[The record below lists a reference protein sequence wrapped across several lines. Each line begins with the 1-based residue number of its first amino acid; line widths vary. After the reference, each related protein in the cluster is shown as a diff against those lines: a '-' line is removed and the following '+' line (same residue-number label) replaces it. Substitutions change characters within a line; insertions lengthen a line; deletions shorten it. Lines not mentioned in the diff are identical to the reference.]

1 MSIPTGAIGA
11 AFALGFALGAAPGPV
26 QLLILSET
34 AKRGLEGGL
43 RVMLG
48 ANLTLFCIVVIL
60 ALGFASLGPGP
71 GVIRTL
77 QVAGGLFLVWIGGVE
92 LRSIR
97 AEARSS
103 VGGPPRMTGG
113 RLEPTA
119 RGVASVLLNP
129 GAWAFF
135 ATTAS
140 AVIAKATSDGG
151 TGAALA
157 AALAM
162 AVGVSCSDVAFT
174 VLGSGGRRVFG
185 DGGLRWIRTGLAA
198 LLVVIGA
205 AFVVQGIG
213 GRSS

>member
-1 MSIPTGAIGA
+1 MSVGGAGVGA

-48 ANLTLFCIVVIL
+48 ANLTLLGILVIL
-60 ALGFASLGPGP
+60 ALGFASLEPGP

-77 QVAGGLFLVWIGGVE
+77 QAVGGSFLVWIGVVE

-97 AEARSS
+97 DEARPTVDAPSQRA
-103 VGGPPRMTGG
+103 VA
-113 RLEPTA
+113 RLGPTA
-119 RGVASVLLNP
+119 KGVAAVLLNP
-129 GAWAFF
+129 GAWIFF

-140 AVIAKATSDGG
+140 ALIANATSDGG

-157 AALAM
+157 AAVAM
-162 AVGVSCSDVAFT
+162 AIGVSCSDLTFT
-174 VLGSGGRRVFG
+174 ILGSGGRRLFG
-185 DGGLRWIRTGLAA
+185 ERGLRWIRMGLAA
-198 LLVVIGA
+198 LLVVIGV
-205 AFVVQGIG
+205 AFVTQAIRG
-213 GRSS
+213 